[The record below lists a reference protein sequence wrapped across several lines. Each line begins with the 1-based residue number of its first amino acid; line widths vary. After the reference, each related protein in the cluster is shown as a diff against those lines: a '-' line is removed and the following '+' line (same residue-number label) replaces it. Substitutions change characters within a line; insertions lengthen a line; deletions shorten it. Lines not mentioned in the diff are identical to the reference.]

1 MNLRVMNRLGMLAIG
16 AAVACSPG
24 LAWADSSTDWLSSI
38 DGLLSGAL
46 PAADPSGLD
55 LAISFDGM
63 SLLADGNATATTQS
77 GEFGLAIAYGD
88 GASATAGGGT
98 GNYALADGTNAE
110 AAAGGSAASTGNDFD
125 SAIDI
130 GNNADAV
137 TNDEFNGAYAGAGNL
152 IGNADG
158 PGSGSYNTAID
169 IGNNAGGT
177 FDDGAHAGSGGL
189 EGLGDDGN
197 HNFAIDIGNNS
208 NGTGQGAVAVG
219 GDYNSG
225 SYLGNIDVADGSNGH
240 FAYAGFGDGNI
251 ANVVGDNGYAASGG
265 GFDPAVVGNDNI
277 ATVFDPF
284 GTLGSTAVAGE
295 GLDIPGNFDLA
306 AVFGDGFDT
315 FPGATGGNFL
325 VEILP
330 SLF

>member
-1 MNLRVMNRLGMLAIG
+1 MNLRVINRLGMLAIG
-16 AAVACSPG
+16 AAVASSPG

-77 GEFGLAIAYGD
+77 GEFGLAIASGD
-88 GASATAGGGT
+88 GASATAEGGT
-98 GNYALADGTNAE
+98 GDYALADGAGAI
-110 AAAGGSAASTGNDFD
+110 AAAGGIAGSTGNDFD

-130 GNNADAV
+130 GNNATGSQFD
-137 TNDEFNGAYAGAGNL
+137 GAYAGQGQLVANAGS
-152 IGNADG
+152 
-158 PGSGSYNTAID
+158 PGSGNGSFDTAIE
-169 IGNNAGGT
+169 IGNNASST
-177 FDDGAHAGSGGL
+177 DDDGAHAGAGGL
-189 EGLGDDGN
+189 VGLGDDGN

-208 NGTGQGAVAVG
+208 NGTGQGADAVG

-225 SYLGNIDVADGSNGH
+225 SYLGNIDIADGSNGH

-251 ANVVGDNGYAASGG
+251 ANVVGENSYAFSGG

-295 GLDIPGNFDLA
+295 GFDIPGNFDLA